1 MIQKKDLLVR
11 KIANSILLNSS
22 SIETSGL
29 YNGKSG
35 VSIALFEASKYL
47 QDDNLED
54 VAFSMIKEAII
65 TENNDIS
72 FENGLSGIGY
82 ALIHLIEGGFLEA
95 DYNELFGNQHK
106 NILRLIELLGKNEI
120 DLSNYVKVVFYIK
133 RYERFFDGGGCSLS
147 AIEKLL
153 KASEDSIL
161 NSLSVFNDVF
171 NNGDKNQIIQ
181 KVENFLFVVSYSQKY
196 SYARA
201 VAEAY
206 LQLYEQG
213 KIKSS
218 LFLWMQLQEIA
229 EKLHMRDVEKQSKR
243 RVDLMSG
250 MLNSHLLSFRDK
262 VSILHNLNLRTTR
275 KDALFSH
282 YEFCSSKFE
291 YDVRSSVARGHSYI
305 GYEGGA
311 ARFLLHMVNPDIELL

>member
-1 MIQKKDLLVR
+1 MVR

-22 SIETSGL
+22 SIEASGL

-54 VAFSMIKEAII
+54 VAFSMIKESII
-65 TENNDIS
+65 AENNDIS

-106 NILRLIELLGKNEI
+106 NILRLIELLAKNEI

-133 RYERFFDGGGCSLS
+133 RYERFFDGDSYSLS
-147 AIEKLL
+147 AIDKLL
-153 KASEDSIL
+153 KASEHSVL
-161 NSLSVFNDVF
+161 SSLSVFSDVF
-171 NNGDKNQIIQ
+171 NSSDKNQIIQ
-181 KVENFLFVVSYSQKY
+181 KVENFLFVVSYSQNY
-196 SYARA
+196 SYART
-201 VAEAY
+201 VVEVY

-213 KIKSS
+213 RIKSS
-218 LFLWMQLQEIA
+218 LFLWMQLREIA
-229 EKLHMRDVEKQSKR
+229 EKLHMRDVEKQSR
-243 RVDLMSG
+243 RKVDFTSG
-250 MLNSHLLSFRDK
+250 ILNSHLLSFRDK
-262 VSILHNLNLRTTR
+262 VSILHNLNLSTIS
-275 KDALFSH
+275 KDELFSH
-282 YEFCSSKFE
+282 YGFCSSKFE